1 MALEQDY
8 VTWFR
13 NSSPYINAH
22 RGKTF
27 VVMIPGEAIAN
38 PNFTHTVHD
47 LALLNS
53 LGIRLVLVH
62 GARQQISAQLAQVG
76 IESEF
81 NGATRITDAATMEIV
96 ARTVGQ
102 MRLHI
107 EGAFSAG
114 LANSP
119 MHNARIQATSGNF
132 VMARPIGVHDGKD
145 YQYTGTVRR
154 VAVEAIE
161 PLLSLN
167 HIVLLSS
174 VAASITGELF
184 NINAEEVAAAAA
196 TALKADK
203 IIYLTAAPILNEQQ
217 GLVRELTSSEASAWP
232 LADAAAREQLMA
244 ASRATEQ
251 GVGRAHLVDYHIPGG
266 LLQEL
271 FTHDGCGTLVSQENY
286 ETLRQA
292 TIDDVGGIL
301 ALIRP
306 LEEAGVLVRRSRER
320 LEQEIAQ
327 FTILERDGMVLGC
340 AALYPLSNN
349 QAGEVACVAVHPSY
363 RNGKRGHTLLAYV
376 EKKARALGMQA
387 LYTLTTQTAHW
398 FMQQGFEPVPV
409 TALPGD
415 RQALYN
421 FQRNSKV
428 FRKIL

>member
-62 GARQQISAQLAQVG
+62 GARQQISAQLAQAG
-76 IESEF
+76 IESAF

-102 MRLHI
+102 IRLQI

-132 VMARPIGVHDGKD
+132 VMARPIGVHEGKD

-203 IIYLTAAPILNEQQ
+203 IIYLTAAPILNQQ
-217 GLVRELTSSEASAWP
+217 QDIVRELTSSEASTWP

-251 GVGRAHLVDYHIPGG
+251 GVDRAHLVGYHIPGG

-320 LEQEIAQ
+320 LEQEISQ
-327 FTILERDGMVLGC
+327 FSLLERDGMVLGC
-340 AALYPLSNN
+340 AALYPLSNY
-349 QAGEVACVAVHPSY
+349 QAGEVACVAVHPNY

-376 EKKARALGMQA
+376 EKKARTLGMQA

>member
-1 MALEQDY
+1 MTLKQDY

-27 VVMIPGEAIAN
+27 VVMIPGEAIAAD
-38 PNFTHTVHD
+38 NFTHTVHD

-62 GARQQISAQLAQVG
+62 GARLQISQQLELANVT
-76 IESEF
+76 SEF
-81 NGATRITDAATMEIV
+81 DGATRITDAATMDVI

-102 MRLHI
+102 LRFQL

-132 VMARPIGVHDGKD
+132 VMARPVGIHQGKD

-154 VAVEAIE
+154 VAVSAIE
-161 PLLSLN
+161 QLLDLN

-217 GLVRELTSSEASAWP
+217 ELVRELTASEANAWP
-232 LADAAAREQLMA
+232 LTDAAAREQLLA
-244 ASRATEQ
+244 ASTATRN
-251 GVGRAHLVDYHIPGG
+251 GVARAHLVDYHIAGG

-306 LEEAGVLVRRSRER
+306 LEEAGILVRRSRER
-320 LEQEIAQ
+320 LEQEISQ
-327 FTILERDGMVLGC
+327 FFLLERDSMVLGC
-340 AALYPLSNN
+340 AALYPLANN
-349 QAGEVACVAVHPSY
+349 QAGELACVAIHPNY
-363 RNGKRGHTLLAYV
+363 RNGHRGRMLLNYI
-376 EKKARALGMQA
+376 ENKARSLGMQS
-387 LYTLTTQTAHW
+387 LFTLTTQTAHW
-398 FMQQGFEPVPV
+398 FMQQGFEPVPIS
-409 TALPGD
+409 ALPGD

-428 FRKIL
+428 FCKTL